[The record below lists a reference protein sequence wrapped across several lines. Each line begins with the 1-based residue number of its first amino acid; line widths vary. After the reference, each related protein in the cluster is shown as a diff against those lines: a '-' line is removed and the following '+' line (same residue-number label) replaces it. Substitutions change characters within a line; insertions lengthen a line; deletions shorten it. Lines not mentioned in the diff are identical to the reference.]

1 MIFIVDDSHTAVD
14 DVLNIHNCL
23 MKNNDIV

>member
-14 DVLNIHNCL
+14 DVLKIHNYL